1 MNAFKFINLEN
12 VDMLDEEPENHILP
26 NIDIDVGVLE
36 AEDGLMGLFKT
47 VNTIEGRKFTKRIK
61 KVNLSLSVNS
71 VKLVSKICKVV
82 I

>member
-1 MNAFKFINLEN
+1 
-12 VDMLDEEPENHILP
+12 MLDEEPENHILP
-26 NIDIDVGVLE
+26 NIDIDMEVK